1 MKEFINEVFDPTG
14 NGNCG
19 YCCVAKALGYEEDG
33 WFRVRN
39 EMLNKAK
46 EKRRVYSRLMGDEAG
61 FNSMIN
67 AVEVKSKDANI
78 EESKWLSKMDHGQL
92 IANTYQRPIVFLSV
106 NEGITFFPLQI
117 FAPGEGEPVYLLH
130 VNKKHWVLAHV
141 QEKDGVRPIPPP
153 FFAQRGI
160 SRIARSWMVHL
171 KKGLALY
178 SS

>member
-67 AVEVKSKDANI
+67 AVEVKSKDADI

-92 IANTYQRPIVFLSV
+92 IANTYQRPIVFLLV
-106 NEGITFFPLQI
+106 NEGITFLPLQI
-117 FAPGEGEPVYLLH
+117 VAPGEGDPVYLLH
-130 VNKKHWVLAHV
+130 VNQKHWV
-141 QEKDGVRPIPPP
+141 
-153 FFAQRGI
+153 FAY
-160 SRIARSWMVHL
+160 V
-171 KKGLALY
+171 
-178 SS
+178 